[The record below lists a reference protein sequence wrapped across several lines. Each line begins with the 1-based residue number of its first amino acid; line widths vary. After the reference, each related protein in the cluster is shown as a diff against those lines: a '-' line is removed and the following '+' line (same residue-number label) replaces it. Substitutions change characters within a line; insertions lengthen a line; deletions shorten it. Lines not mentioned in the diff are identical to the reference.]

1 VLEDDGVEDDEE
13 LGDEELSLVEP
24 APAEPLGEELELDGA
39 LDDEAPPLALSFFG
53 ASLELEDELDGAGA
67 LVVPEAELEDE
78 PGVALGELVVPEPD
92 MEPEPVVE
100 PEPEGEVVED
110 EDAPLGDLPPAV
122 SVLLQPAIIAPP
134 NARET
139 ASASV
144 ETFMWPPWLGYG
156 KEAARIGPR
165 NLRTHLAAGDFHF
178 RSGVVSA
185 LFGPAWSPLC
195 WKSRCCAADFGS
207 TCPCC
212 GFAPSR
218 FSAIEGVPAADDVV
232 LEPAAA
238 DGADGA
244 AEVVSALGDGV
255 GVALRSQPAAK
266 ASDRAAINVRTLI
279 RALQVG

>member
-1 VLEDDGVEDDEE
+1 MLEDDGVEDDEE

-24 APAEPLGEELELDGA
+24 APAEPLGEELELDGE

-53 ASLELEDELDGAGA
+53 ASVELEDELDGAGA

-100 PEPEGEVVED
+100 PEPDGEVVED

-144 ETFMWPPWLGYG
+144 GTFMWPPWLGYG

-165 NLRTHLAAGDFHF
+165 NLRTTSLPGIFT
-178 RSGVVSA
+178 S
-185 LFGPAWSPLC
+185 GPAWSPRSSARPGRRC
-195 WKSRCCAADFGS
+195 AGSRGAARRISGR
-207 TCPCC
+207 P
-212 GFAPSR
+212 A
-218 FSAIEGVPAADDVV
+218 PAA
-232 LEPAAA
+232 
-238 DGADGA
+238 G
-244 AEVVSALGDGV
+244 SR
-255 GVALRSQPAAK
+255 LRASLPLKEFQP
-266 ASDRAAINVRTLI
+266 RMTWYWNPPQRTA
-279 RALQVG
+279 RTAPPKWCRP